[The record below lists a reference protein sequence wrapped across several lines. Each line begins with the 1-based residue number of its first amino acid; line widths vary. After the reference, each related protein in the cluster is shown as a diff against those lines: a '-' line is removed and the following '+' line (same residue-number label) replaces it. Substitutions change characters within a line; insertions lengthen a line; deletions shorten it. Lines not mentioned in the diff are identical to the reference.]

1 MMKARKAVCLLAVLL
16 IASAPLALAQGTYTQ
31 LDVPGS
37 LETWIFGI
45 NTAGDM
51 VGQYVDTGNKSHGFL
66 LSGGVYT
73 TIDYPGAASTS
84 ANGINDVGQIVGSTI
99 DTGFRYD
106 VPTQTFTEVRFPGN
120 GLFTVPFKI
129 NNAGT
134 IVGWVHNFSE
144 SVFLGFSLTSKTY
157 RKILPQGYT
166 KSSVSG
172 INSPGEIVGGASS
185 GSQFLNF
192 LLVNGKFRK
201 IQLPPGAVSA
211 LGINDTRAVVG
222 SYIAR
227 SGNTQGFLL
236 QTGAF
241 QPLVFPGSGFTISWA
256 INNSGEVVGQ
266 FKGENNLTHGFTW
279 TKP

>member
-1 MMKARKAVCLLAVLL
+1 MKARKAALFLAVLL
-16 IASAPLALAQGTYTQ
+16 IASVALAQGTYIQ
-31 LDVPGS
+31 IDVPGS
-37 LETWIFGI
+37 LDTWIFGI

-51 VGQYVDTGNKSHGFL
+51 VGQYVDAGNKSHGFL
-66 LSGGVYT
+66 LSGGVYI
-73 TIDYPGAASTS
+73 TIDYPAATSTS
-84 ANGINDVGQIVGSTI
+84 ANGINDVGQIVGSTV

-106 VPTQTFTEVRFPGN
+106 VQTQTFTEVKFPGN

-144 SVFLGFSLTSKTY
+144 SVFFGFSLTGTAY
-157 RKILPQGYT
+157 RKIVPPGYT

-172 INSPGEIVGGASS
+172 INNPGEIVGSASS

-201 IQLPPGAVSA
+201 IQLPPGAVSV
-211 LGINDTRAVVG
+211 LGINDTRAIVG

-227 SGNTQGFLL
+227 TGNTQGFLL

-241 QPLVFPGSGFTISWA
+241 QPLVFPGSSFTISEA

-266 FKGENNLTHGFTW
+266 FKDDNFLTHGFTW

>member
-1 MMKARKAVCLLAVLL
+1 MKARKTVCFLAVLL
-16 IASAPLALAQGTYTQ
+16 IASVPLALAQGTYTQ
-31 LDVPGS
+31 IDAPGS

-51 VGQYVDTGNKSHGFL
+51 VGQYVDAGNKSHGFL

-73 TIDYPGAASTS
+73 TIDYPAATSTS
-84 ANGINDVGQIVGSTI
+84 ANGINDVGQIVGSTVG
-99 DTGFRYD
+99 TGFRYD
-106 VPTQTFTEVRFPGN
+106 VQTQTFTEVRFPAD

-144 SVFLGFSLTSKTY
+144 SVFLGFSLTGKIY

-172 INSPGEIVGGASS
+172 INNPGEILGNASS
-185 GSQFLNF
+185 GSQFLSF
-192 LLVNGKFRK
+192 LLVQGKFRK
-201 IQLPPGAVSA
+201 IQLPTGSASA

-236 QTGAF
+236 QNGVF
-241 QPLVFPGSGFTISWA
+241 QPLIFPGLGSTISWA

-266 FKGENNLTHGFTW
+266 FKDDNYLTHGFTW